1 MALGYNRVLGDERL
15 PVEARPHRVAIASW
29 PTNVDDPRTRT
40 LEALVGHVAAA
51 GYEGC
56 EFGLVT
62 LSRFYEDESPA
73 VVARKGRRVIEGAGL
88 RVFGTAMHFLDEQ
101 MRRRDW
107 LDTAVEQ
114 MKSVVD
120 LGGEYVTYQ
129 LYIHPDHANSGGAYR
144 EDERYL
150 QWCADRV
157 AELRDAAWA
166 EGLNFYLE
174 VHVDRITEDPA
185 ALCRLLELA
194 ACELNGDMSHYLARG
209 FERGE
214 HVEKVIRYVE
224 HTHVRM
230 ARKYGDLSAA
240 VTDPQADW
248 AARGVTWKMFQFMK
262 PALAGGLSSRAIC
275 GETGPMHLVTDT
287 LTQDATLVPLYRAM
301 ARFADASAQGIAIKV
316 EDPDD
321 LNPWHEQ

>member
-1 MALGYNRVLGDERL
+1 MPLGYNRVLGDARL
-15 PVEARPHRVAIASW
+15 PEQARPHRVAIASW
-29 PTNVDDPRTRT
+29 PTNVVDPRVRT
-40 LEALVGHVAAA
+40 FESLVAHVAAA

-56 EFGLVT
+56 EFGVVT
-62 LSRFYEDESPA
+62 LERYFEGDSPV

-88 RVFGTAMHFLDEQ
+88 RNFGTAMHFLDEQ
-101 MRRRDW
+101 MRQRHW
-107 LDTAVEQ
+107 IETAVEQ
-114 MKSVVD
+114 MMPVVD
-120 LGGEYVTYQ
+120 LGGEYVSYQ
-129 LYIHPDHANSGGAYR
+129 LYIHPDHANTGGAYR
-144 EDERYL
+144 DDEPYL

-185 ALCRLLELA
+185 ALCRILDLA

-209 FERGE
+209 FERGDL
-214 HVEKVIRYVE
+214 VEKIMRLVE

-240 VTDPQADW
+240 VDDPQADW
-248 AARGVTWKMFQFMK
+248 ESRGVTWQMFQFMK

-287 LTQDATLVPLYRAM
+287 LTQDAALVPLYRAM
-301 ARFADASAQGIAIKV
+301 ARYADASAQGIGIKV
-316 EDPDD
+316 EEPGDM
-321 LNPWHEQ
+321 NPWQRR